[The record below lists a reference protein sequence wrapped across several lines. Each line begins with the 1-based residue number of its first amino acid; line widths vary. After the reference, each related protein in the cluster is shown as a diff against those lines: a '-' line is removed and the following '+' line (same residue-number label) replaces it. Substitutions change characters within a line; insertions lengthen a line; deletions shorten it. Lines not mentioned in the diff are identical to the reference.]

1 MSDLLLP
8 LVVKISAMA
17 RRRRREIELAPG
29 KVPVDEMPRVVVA
42 VVDEEVVV
50 VEVDVVVVVVVVVRL
65 RRVEVVATKL
75 RSIEWLL
82 RLTPERSDTSPEV

>member
-1 MSDLLLP
+1 
-8 LVVKISAMA
+8 MA

-50 VEVDVVVVVVVVVRL
+50 VEVDVVVVVVVVRL

-82 RLTPERSDTSPEV
+82 RLTPESSDTSPEV

>member
-1 MSDLLLP
+1 
-8 LVVKISAMA
+8 MA

-50 VEVDVVVVVVVVVRL
+50 VEVDVVVVVVVVVVRL